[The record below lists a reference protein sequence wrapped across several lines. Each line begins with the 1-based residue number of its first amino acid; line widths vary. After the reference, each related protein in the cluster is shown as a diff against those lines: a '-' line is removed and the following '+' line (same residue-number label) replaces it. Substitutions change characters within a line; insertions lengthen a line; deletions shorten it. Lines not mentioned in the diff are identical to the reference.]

1 MRRRAPNETVEPYR
15 RRFHAATGGA
25 RGLSLVLIPVRLI
38 PAVSTEEAISFRQIH
53 EPSGTPIKQVKGVRD
68 GELSPKV
75 P

>member
-1 MRRRAPNETVEPYR
+1 MSEETKARFTSEEAFVEP
-15 RRFHAATGGA
+15 FDT
-25 RGLSLVLIPVRLI
+25 
-38 PAVSTEEAISFRQIH
+38 TEEAISFRQIH